1 MKISL
6 LPLCGFFGLCQ
17 VLPAAVTL
25 RSLGVKGDGQTDD
38 RVALEAAFAKS
49 AGQPVDGEGLTYA
62 VRGSVHVRTGVDLR
76 NATIRQTMTGLDT
89 TKWIRSTGNTQTPE
103 VKPPDALRS
112 MVNGMPLMR
121 HDGVATYAEDRAV
134 TGAEL
139 EAMREMLNIRTLF
152 IYGDEA
158 KPVPVKLEKVKILMG
173 EDAEAGMHSNSAAV
187 FIRYA
192 SPVTLK
198 EVEVTGKGKGAGMF
212 IHACQKVRMDGVNI
226 HDLLWAPYRGDV
238 AFSAEVLGRDF
249 GWNNSPIYD
258 FDERTGRF
266 IRVRVQEQLTGMTLG
281 DCEDVEIL
289 NTRVE
294 RIGTT
299 VGGEFLPWQADAV
312 TISGIKGLVMR
323 DCVISQAWEGID
335 FTGYGVDGFVQ
346 ENIHIS
352 DTFAYGF
359 KYAHPQKNGKVINCT
374 SVRADYRSF
383 TIGAECENIEFINC
397 AALETGSVGRWV
409 REGRDR
415 NGICGFELS
424 FDNGHRPKNITLKDC
439 RAENMTYPK
448 TMEVGFGT
456 SDLAGLPE
464 HNIRLINPK
473 VMGATV
479 RDVDGFKVER

>member
-1 MKISL
+1 MKISF
-6 LPLCGFFGLCQ
+6 LPLCVFFGLCQ

-25 RSLGVKGDGQTDD
+25 RSLGATGDGTTDD
-38 RVALEAAFAKS
+38 RRALEAAFAKS

-62 VRGSVHVRTGVDLR
+62 VRGSVQVRTGVDLR
-76 NATIRQTMTGLDT
+76 NATIRQTLTGLDT
-89 TKWIRSTGNTQTPE
+89 TKWLRSAGNTLTPE
-103 VKPPDALRS
+103 VTPPDALRS
-112 MVNGMPLMR
+112 MVNGVPLMR
-121 HDGVATYAEDRAV
+121 HDGVATYAEDPVV

-152 IYGDEA
+152 IYGEVG

-198 EVEVTGKGKGAGMF
+198 DVEVTGKGKGAGMF
-212 IHACQKVRMDGVNI
+212 IHACQKVRMDGVYI

-258 FDERTGRF
+258 FDERAGRF
-266 IRVRVQEQLTGMTLG
+266 IRVRVQEQLTGLTLG
-281 DCEDVEIL
+281 DCANVEIL

-294 RIGTT
+294 RIGSI
-299 VGGEFLPWQADAV
+299 VDGEFLPWQADAM
-312 TISGIKGLVMR
+312 TISGVKGLVMR
-323 DCVISQAWEGID
+323 DCEISQAWEGID
-335 FTGYGVDGFVQ
+335 FTGQGVDGFIQ
-346 ENIHIS
+346 ENIHIR

-374 SVRADYRSF
+374 SERADYRSF

-397 AALETGSVGRWV
+397 AALETGLHGRWV
-409 REGRDR
+409 REGRAR
-415 NGICGFELS
+415 NGIAGFDLS
-424 FDNGHRPKNITLKDC
+424 FDEGHSPRNITLRDC
-439 RAENMTYPK
+439 RAENVAYPK
-448 TMEVGFGT
+448 TMEVGFST
-456 SDLAGLPE
+456 SDRAQKAEL
-464 HNIRLINPK
+464 NIRLINPT
-473 VMGATV
+473 VIGATL
-479 RDVDGFKVER
+479 REVDGFKVEQ